1 MPEISLPDIRLP
13 EIRFRNGNLPD
24 VKLPDIDL
32 RERLADVDLSK
43 LSLPSA
49 IRDFSM
55 SDVSMPD
62 VHMSDVHM
70 PDLRDMKT
78 PKVDLSGFDTKRL
91 RALSPFAKPAPKSAS
106 PLPWIV
112 VAGAAGLAA
121 GWFLATSPMARTFAD
136 RLRARIAAWR
146 SARAEWEDTEGRS
159 EGFWSTEDGWK
170 QDGSARGEGPDAA
183 ESASDTSAG
192 PSGWEGAASVA
203 VVASGPDDAI
213 GGTGY
218 EASPEGDASEREG

>member
-32 RERLADVDLSK
+32 RDRLPDVDLSK

-49 IRDFSM
+49 LRDFSM

-62 VHMSDVHM
+62 VHLPDVHL
-70 PDLRDMKT
+70 PDLHDMKA

-91 RALSPFAKPAPKSAS
+91 RAMSPFAKPAPKSSS

-121 GWFLATSPMARTFAD
+121 GWFLAPSPIARTLTD

-146 SARAEWEDTEGRS
+146 SARADWDDTEGRS

-170 QDGSARGEGPDAA
+170 QDGSERGEGPDGAA
-183 ESASDTSAG
+183 STSDEAPGTSR
-192 PSGWEGAASVA
+192 WEGAASVA
-203 VVASGPDDAI
+203 AVATGPDDAI
-213 GGTGY
+213 GGAGY
-218 EASPEGDASEREG
+218 EASTASDGSEREG